1 MSARIVFSRRME
13 TGIAFKN
20 IRVTTLRWG
29 LDYLIYLLMPHGIGL
44 SDKLVTPCMCGLK
57 PLHTKP
63 ISEANM
69 AEKEKRDVWVRVKD
83 DAGNEFICPLN
94 SLKDRQSATDEELDN
109 CVDDAI
115 IGRYAAKLD
124 IEE

>member
-1 MSARIVFSRRME
+1 MQHC
-13 TGIAFKN
+13 
-20 IRVTTLRWG
+20 IRHQ
-29 LDYLIYLLMPHGIGL
+29 DILIFHRER
-44 SDKLVTPCMCGLK
+44 GLK
-57 PLHTKP
+57 PLNTEPK
-63 ISEANM
+63 SEANM

-94 SLKDRQSATDEELDN
+94 ALKDRQSATDDELDN